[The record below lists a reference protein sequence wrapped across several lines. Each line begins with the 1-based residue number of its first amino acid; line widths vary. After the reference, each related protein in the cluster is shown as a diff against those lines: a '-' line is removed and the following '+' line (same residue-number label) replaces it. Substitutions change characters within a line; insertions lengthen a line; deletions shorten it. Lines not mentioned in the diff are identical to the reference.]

1 MSKLIKSVT
10 GNTIK
15 RIPLSQFREHVEIP
29 YPSKSEQQK
38 IASILSN
45 VDSQI
50 ESQIQYKEKLLRLK
64 KSLMQ
69 KLLTGEIRVK
79 I

>member
-29 YPSKSEQQK
+29 YPSKSEQLK
-38 IASILSN
+38 IKTK
-45 VDSQI
+45 
-50 ESQIQYKEKLLRLK
+50 YEKQEKKTRDLGFQALK
-64 KSLMQ
+64 A
-69 KLLTGEIRVK
+69 K
-79 I
+79 IDLENFTS